1 MNKKIENRKAK
12 IMEAGKKCLQPLK
25 HTEFKCP
32 LCKSIAT
39 VSYED
44 NYIVAECHGL
54 CNTRAVERM

>member
-1 MNKKIENRKAK
+1 MNKKREDRRARL
-12 IMEAGKKCLQPLK
+12 MEVGKKYLQPLK

-54 CNTRAVERM
+54 CNTRAVERI